1 MKATAVAHPIQGL
14 VKYHGMRDH
23 DLRLPYHDSISV
35 CTAPSRTVTTVAFD
49 TDLESDQIVIEGERL
64 GPEDAARVKTVIDA
78 ARDGTE
84 FANVPIRFESESNF
98 PTNVGLGSSSSGMAA
113 AAVATAAAAGA
124 DRDLAELSA
133 IARLGSASAARSV
146 TGGFSLLPGGADD
159 ETCRSYR
166 LSSPLD
172 DELRT
177 VVAIVEAYK
186 ETGDAH
192 REAPLS
198 HMFDARLAHV
208 HDQLA
213 TVRRGLRTG
222 DFEAVFETAE
232 ADSLSLA
239 ATTMTGPDG
248 WIYWRP
254 TTLEVFDR
262 VRQLRREDGIP
273 AYFSTDTGATVYVNT
288 TESAVDDVVEALEG
302 VAVADTQVWS
312 VGGPARID
320 NDQALF

>member
-23 DLRLPYHDSISV
+23 ELRLPYHDSISV

-49 TDLESDQIVIEGERL
+49 DDLDGDRLIIEGEELEGSNARRL
-64 GPEDAARVKTVIDA
+64 QRVIDA
-78 ARDGTE
+78 VRNQTE
-84 FANVPIRFESESNF
+84 LEETPVRFESESNF

-113 AAVATAAAAGA
+113 AAVATAGAAEL
-124 DRDLAELSA
+124 DLSRGELSA

-146 TGGFSLLPGGADD
+146 TGGFSLLPGGGDD
-159 ETCRSYR
+159 ETCQSVR
-166 LSSPLD
+166 LESPLE
-172 DELRT
+172 DELRI
-177 VVAIVEAYK
+177 VVATIEAYK

-192 REAPLS
+192 REAPQS

-213 TVRRGLRTG
+213 TARRGLRAGEFDT
-222 DFEAVFETAE
+222 VFECAE

-239 ATTMTGPDG
+239 ATTMTGPAG

-262 VRQLRREDGIP
+262 VRSLRSDGVP
-273 AYFSTDTGATVYVNT
+273 AYFSTDTGASVYINT
-288 TESAVDDVVEALEG
+288 TAEAADQVESTVAELDVDGTEI
-302 VAVADTQVWS
+302 WR
-312 VGGPARID
+312 VGGPAHLD
-320 NDQALF
+320 DDQALF

>member
-23 DLRLPYHDSISV
+23 ERRFPYHDSISV

-49 TDLESDQIVIEGERL
+49 PDLDADQLVVEGSQLEGSDA
-64 GPEDAARVKTVIDA
+64 DRVCKVIDA
-78 ARDGTE
+78 VRDQTDLAE
-84 FANVPIRFESESNF
+84 TPIRFESESNF

-113 AAVATAAAAGA
+113 AAVATAGAADAGL
-124 DRDLAELSA
+124 DLAELSG

-146 TGGFSLLPGGADD
+146 TGGFSVLPGGDD
-159 ETCRSYR
+159 DVTCRSYR
-166 LSSPLD
+166 LESPLE
-172 DELRT
+172 DELRI
-177 VVAIVEAYK
+177 VAAVVEAYK

-213 TVRRGLRTG
+213 AVRRGLRAG
-222 DFEAVFETAE
+222 DFELVFERAE

-248 WIYWRP
+248 WIYWQP
-254 TTLEVFDR
+254 ATLSIFER
-262 VRQLRREDGIP
+262 VRELRDSGIP

-288 TESAVDDVVEALEG
+288 TEAASETVADELRELPVDDVQIWE
-302 VAVADTQVWS
+302 
-312 VGGPARID
+312 VGPPAHLDDDRE
-320 NDQALF
+320 LF